1 MASPA
6 ALKQWGPAEYQFH
19 QVGTG
24 PYRFLE
30 YVPNDHLTLARN
42 PDYAW
47 APSIFDQQQGQI
59 DTFVFKFYVD
69 PATRL
74 LALQGG
80 SVDVIGEL
88 PPRDAARIQGSEGFD
103 LLPVAIPGQPLQL
116 MFNTRKPPTDDLR
129 VRRALIMAI
138 DRAAIV
144 KAVFGDYS
152 PVASGPL
159 AAAGEPL
166 LSIGADV
173 RYDPDGASQLL
184 DQAGWNVASDGMRH
198 NDGSALTLN
207 VVVPT
212 WGSNPEVG
220 QLIEAGWE
228 KLGASVELSVAPGF
242 GQLKELQSEDQYNL
256 IGYYTFGTDPDLLRA
271 FFHSRGAYNWTG
283 VDDPDL
289 DRVLDQ
295 ASQTINDPVTR
306 RMLYEQA
313 AATIED
319 QALILPMRD
328 YVDLIGYN
336 RRVQGLR
343 YNFQGWFPLLI
354 DLRLAP

>member
-1 MASPA
+1 
-6 ALKQWGPAEYQFH
+6 
-19 QVGTG
+19 
-24 PYRFLE
+24 
-30 YVPNDHLTLARN
+30 
-42 PDYAW
+42 
-47 APSIFDQQQGQI
+47 
-59 DTFVFKFYVD
+59 
-69 PATRL
+69 
-74 LALQGG
+74 
-80 SVDVIGEL
+80 
-88 PPRDAARIQGSEGFD
+88 
-103 LLPVAIPGQPLQL
+103 

-283 VDDPDL
+283 VDDPEL